1 MVDWLEACSIDPAAM
16 EVTTGVYWIPIYEI
30 LEKRGFEVGLMNAHD
45 PPRYTDRHIMYRS
58 IDWQGDSLV
67 P

>member
-30 LEKRGFEVGLMNAHD
+30 LETRGLEVGLMNAHD
-45 PPRYTDRHIMYRS
+45 PPRYTDRHIM
-58 IDWQGDSLV
+58 
-67 P
+67 